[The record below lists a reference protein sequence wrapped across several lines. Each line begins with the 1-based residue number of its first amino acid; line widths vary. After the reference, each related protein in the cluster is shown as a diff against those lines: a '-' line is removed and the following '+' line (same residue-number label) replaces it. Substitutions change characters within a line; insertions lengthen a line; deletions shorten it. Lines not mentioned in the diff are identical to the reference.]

1 MKAVVAAFNQEKA
14 LVGAFAVITNLR
26 MNLFGALAWTTG
38 TGHTHPKG
46 WEVSPSAEQ
55 SQKTRFQLKSSARTS
70 RHFRIPLA
78 LALALAATSPQLP
91 NHNQQISRTTEL
103 DKLDN

>member
-38 TGHTHPKG
+38 TCHTHPKG

-78 LALALAATSPQLP
+78 LAATSPQLP